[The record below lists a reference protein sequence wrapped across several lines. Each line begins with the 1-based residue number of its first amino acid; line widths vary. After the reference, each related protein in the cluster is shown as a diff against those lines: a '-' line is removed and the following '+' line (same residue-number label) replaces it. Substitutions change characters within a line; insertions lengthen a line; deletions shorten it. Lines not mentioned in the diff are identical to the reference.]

1 MTALARSLRFGVLQL
16 KVGKNKRENVENA
29 IRGILNMVK
38 ESKPRVIALP
48 ECFNCPYGTKYFG
61 EYSESI
67 PDGYTCQILSHVA
80 KEQGIY
86 LIGGTIPEKD
96 NGAIY
101 NTCTVW
107 SPTGDL
113 IGKHRKMHLFDIDIV
128 GGVRFKES
136 EVLSAGND
144 FTMVNIDGVKVG
156 IGICYDIRFEEMA
169 RIYRNE
175 GCEIL
180 VYPGAFNMSTGPLHW
195 ELLARSRANDNQL
208 FVAVV
213 SVARDESADYIAWG
227 HSMIVDPWG
236 KVVDR
241 LNEKEGL
248 FVVDMDLSLTEK
260 VRQQIP
266 TSFQRRT
273 DIYSTERKVK
283 EK

>member
-1 MTALARSLRFGVLQL
+1 M
-16 KVGKNKRENVENA
+16 GKNKRENVENA

-113 IGKHRKMHLFDIDIV
+113 IGKHRKV
-128 GGVRFKES
+128 CV
-136 EVLSAGND
+136 
-144 FTMVNIDGVKVG
+144 
-156 IGICYDIRFEEMA
+156 
-169 RIYRNE
+169 
-175 GCEIL
+175 
-180 VYPGAFNMSTGPLHW
+180 
-195 ELLARSRANDNQL
+195 
-208 FVAVV
+208 
-213 SVARDESADYIAWG
+213 
-227 HSMIVDPWG
+227 HSQNY
-236 KVVDR
+236 
-241 LNEKEGL
+241 L
-248 FVVDMDLSLTEK
+248 
-260 VRQQIP
+260 
-266 TSFQRRT
+266 
-273 DIYSTERKVK
+273 
-283 EK
+283 